1 MTRDNRDIRDRQPI
15 DQLARALHARAVERV
30 PARTL
35 ARLQPRPQGGR
46 QGTRVRPERSL
57 PGWFARPAGWGLAT
71 ACAAVFVFAAGM
83 YVLVAPDALDPQP
96 FPADAMAVVNAGLP
110 ATPALDPYDDP
121 LSTFEEDPDL
131 FVWLASEAQ
140 PVAME

>member
-1 MTRDNRDIRDRQPI
+1 MVRSVRVGRGSISSAPSSSS
-15 DQLARALHARAVERV
+15 ARP
-30 PARTL
+30 PASEAPPASAAPPAADGT
-35 ARLQPRPQGGR
+35 GGA
-46 QGTRVRPERSL
+46 G
-57 PGWFARPAGWGLAT
+57 GWFARPAGWGVAT
-71 ACAAVFVFAAGM
+71 ACAAVVVFAAGM

-96 FPADAMAVVNAGLP
+96 FPADAMAVANAGLP